1 MALQP
6 RRSARVPA
14 QPQRLADDQAGIR
27 IHEQELADLR
37 AAALRSVEPDVAS
50 ESDEETAEVAE
61 SSASESE
68 EDGGENTAPHAPW
81 VE

>member
-50 ESDEETAEVAE
+50 ESDEETAEVTE

-68 EDGGENTAPHAPW
+68 EEEGENTAPHAP
-81 VE
+81 